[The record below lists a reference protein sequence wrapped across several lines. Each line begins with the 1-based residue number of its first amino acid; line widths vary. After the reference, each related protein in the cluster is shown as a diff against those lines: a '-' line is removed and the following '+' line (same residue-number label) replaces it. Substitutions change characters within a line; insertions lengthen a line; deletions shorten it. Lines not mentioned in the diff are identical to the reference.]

1 MEVVTHSNPFGA
13 KSSNGTLP
21 KAHPAKCYSATAAP
35 LQHSNLALDIE
46 YRVYLWPLVS
56 GYWLLTSDFWIYH
69 MPGVGRSKIRN
80 FFSHWLPL
88 IAYCLAIYI
97 QSNYPGPERL
107 PTFTFSDKILHFA
120 AYGLLGI
127 LFFRAYATL
136 SLKDRRNMLILLSIG
151 SATLYGISDE
161 IHQYFV
167 PFRQADILDAVANA
181 SGSIC
186 AVTIFNYWQVK
197 KKPA

>member
-1 MEVVTHSNPFGA
+1 LFRA
-13 KSSNGTLP
+13 F
-21 KAHPAKCYSATAAP
+21 
-35 LQHSNLALDIE
+35 D
-46 YRVYLWPLVS
+46 
-56 GYWLLTSDFWIYH
+56 D

-88 IAYCLAIYI
+88 IVYCLAIYI
-97 QSNYPGPERL
+97 QSDHPSPERL
-107 PTFTFSDKILHFA
+107 PTFAFSDKILHFA

-136 SLKDRRNMLILLSIG
+136 PLKDQKKALILLSIG

-161 IHQYFV
+161 IHQYFI
-167 PFRQADILDAVANA
+167 PFRQADIFDALANA
-181 SGSIC
+181 IGSTCGVI
-186 AVTIFNYWQVK
+186 VFHYLKLK